1 MCIAGF
7 DVVDIISM
15 LLAVS
20 VGLFASSLYYRYKVH
35 AIQRNAQGVKTPSFT
50 KPRPKY
56 TWENLKDQYGF

>member
-35 AIQRNAQGVKTPSFT
+35 AIQRKTQGVKTPPTNFIDHVDRIIDNT
-50 KPRPKY
+50 K
-56 TWENLKDQYGF
+56 